1 MTIIWFVV
9 WIIADNIG
17 SREPLLFNPVN
28 VWAGSLI
35 LAVALDLGAA
45 HATGNAG
52 RRR

>member
-1 MTIIWFVV
+1 MTLVWFVV

-17 SREPLLFNPVN
+17 TREPLLFSPVN
-28 VWAGSLI
+28 VWAGALI

-45 HATGNAG
+45 HATGNS